1 MKKSTNTL
9 IWTITVLV
17 MIVFSNCFIH
27 KENVGAIINIIASLI
42 VTKEIMRIFNKGGK
56 KIIFWGYVGGSCPF
70 SISPYKYDFTSF
82 LNFAL

>member
-9 IWTITVLV
+9 IWTITALV
-17 MIVFSNCFIH
+17 MIAFSNCFIH

-42 VTKEIMRIFNKGGK
+42 VTKEIMRVFNKGGQENY
-56 KIIFWGYVGGSCPF
+56 ILELRRGSCPF